1 MNMNVRVMQAKIL
14 ILSAVILL
22 SISFASIF
30 VLLANAPAS
39 VCAFWRLFISSII
52 LLLSLVATKR
62 AKVLEALRSPRI
74 AILTMISGF
83 ALAMHFLLW
92 MESLFHVSVAISVT
106 VVASYPLFNL
116 LIDLI
121 FFRERVSLRQVLG
134 LVVGFIG
141 LILFLNPQISE
152 VRSVYGVLL
161 ALGGAVAASIYFA
174 IGRFIRRI
182 QGLMEYVIPVYSF
195 AAIVLL
201 VYNIAMGV
209 ELVRYSLR
217 SYVFFLLLAV
227 VPMLGGHTLMNYLL
241 RYMKSS
247 SVTAIALG
255 EPVGASILAYLIL
268 GQSVSLKQAILMI
281 VVLFSILVVLKEES
295 PKV

>member
-62 AKVLEALRSPRI
+62 AKVLEALRNPRI
-74 AILTMISGF
+74 VLLIMLSGF